1 MWRAL
6 EAGQGRFDAGLE
18 QALLGNNTV
27 LRSAGALAAALRTL
41 REAGL
46 LHTHGETYELERP
59 GPEGRRHDHRE
70 LPAMAHQVSEK
81 RVPAE
86 MLDTIVLTI
95 VPEQYRPLLD
105 DLFAAV
111 ERYDPDADRELI
123 TRAFVAA
130 CILHG
135 AQSRKSGE
143 AYIHHPVG
151 TALNAA
157 ELKLDSVTIAAAL
170 LHDVVEDTGTPIEWI
185 EEQFGSEIAMLVDGV
200 TKLTKMHFTSQ
211 EEEQAENYRKMII
224 AMATDIRVI
233 LIKLCDRLHN
243 MHTLCYLSKQKQIQK
258 AKETLEVYAPLA
270 HRLGIHNLK
279 WQLEDLAFSA
289 LHPRKYQEIQKWVA
303 QRRAD
308 REDYVDEAAAFL
320 LDELQEAG
328 IRADITGR
336 AKHFYSIYMKMSRG
350 GKEFNEIFDLTGLRV
365 LVESI
370 KDCYGA
376 VGIIHSVWKPIPGRF
391 KDYIAM
397 PKFNLYQSL
406 HTTVIGPGGKPLEIQ
421 IRTFDMHQTAE
432 FGVAA
437 HWLYKEKGERDPDKL
452 AWLHQMMEWQSET
465 GDPREFMDTLRIDL
479 FEDEVF
485 VFTPKGD
492 VKSLAADSTPI
503 DFAYAVH
510 TDVGNHTVGAKVNGR
525 IVPLHTKLHSG
536 DIIEVITSKSSHGP
550 SRDWLDIV
558 TTPRARQKIR
568 QHFRREQRED
578 SEHSGRDLLQ
588 EVLRREGLPSSKI
601 LNSKVFG
608 QICKEVGFAK
618 PEDLY
623 VAIGS
628 GRLPVKTIANKVMAA
643 SGTMKEATPTQE
655 MLPSASGARRRGATG
670 ALRRVRHRGRR
681 HVGHHGA
688 HGQVLQAHP
697 GRRHR
702 GLHLAGQGH
711 HHPPHGLQERPS
723 PDEEP
728 GALHEGQLAGS
739 GRHGVPRRDPGRGAG
754 QKPSAGGP
762 RPDPLRLGR
771 EHRRRQRADAAGR
784 GRAQPLHARGR
795 RRTAAG
801 QHHREHPL
809 HPHGVRRVPGRRR
822 LTTLIVSRPNVDRPR
837 YHD

>member
-1 MWRAL
+1 
-6 EAGQGRFDAGLE
+6 
-18 QALLGNNTV
+18 
-27 LRSAGALAAALRTL
+27 
-41 REAGL
+41 
-46 LHTHGETYELERP
+46 
-59 GPEGRRHDHRE
+59 
-70 LPAMAHQVSEK
+70 MAHTVSDT
-81 RVPAE
+81 RVPEDLPDSSA
-86 MLDTIVLTI
+86 LTQ
-95 VPEQYRPLLD
+95 VPDKYRPLLD

-111 ERYDPDADRELI
+111 ERYNPDPDRELI

-130 CILHG
+130 STLHDR
-135 AQSRKSGE
+135 QSRKSGE

-170 LHDVVEDTGTPIEWI
+170 LHDVVEDTGTPLSWI
-185 EEQFGSEIAMLVDGV
+185 ESEFGAEIAMLVDGV
-200 TKLTKMHFTSQ
+200 TKLTKMHFNSQ

-270 HRLGIHNLK
+270 HRLGIHNMK
-279 WQLEDLAFSA
+279 WQLEDLAFAS

-308 REDYVDEAAAFL
+308 REDYVDEAAGYLFG
-320 LDELQEAG
+320 ELETAG
-328 IRADITGR
+328 IAADITGR
-336 AKHFYSIYMKMSRG
+336 AKHFYSIYLKMSRG

-492 VKSLAADSTPI
+492 VKSLGAGSTPI

-525 IVPLHTKLHSG
+525 IVPLHTKLKSG
-536 DIIEVITSKSSHGP
+536 DIVEIITSKSSHGP
-550 SRDWLDIV
+550 SRDWLDV
-558 TTPRARQKIR
+558 VNTPRARQKIR

-588 EVLRREGLPSSKI
+588 EVLRREGLPRRRSSAPRC
-601 LNSKVFG
+601 SRRS
-608 QICKEVGFAK
+608 ARR
-618 PEDLY
+618 
-623 VAIGS
+623 S
-628 GRLPVKTIANKVMAA
+628 
-643 SGTMKEATPTQE
+643 ATPSRTTSSS
-655 MLPSASGARRRGATG
+655 PSAPAACPSRR
-670 ALRRVRHRGRR
+670 
-681 HVGHHGA
+681 
-688 HGQVLQAHP
+688 
-697 GRRHR
+697 
-702 GLHLAGQGH
+702 
-711 HHPPHGLQERPS
+711 S
-723 PDEEP
+723 PT
-728 GALHEGQLAGS
+728 
-739 GRHGVPRRDPGRGAG
+739 R
-754 QKPSAGGP
+754 
-762 RPDPLRLGR
+762 
-771 EHRRRQRADAAGR
+771 
-784 GRAQPLHARGR
+784 
-795 RRTAAG
+795 
-801 QHHREHPL
+801 
-809 HPHGVRRVPGRRR
+809 
-822 LTTLIVSRPNVDRPR
+822 
-837 YHD
+837 

>member
-1 MWRAL
+1 MAQPVSDKQL
-6 EAGQGRFDAGLE
+6 SSDLPHGSGL
-18 QALLGNNTV
+18 T
-27 LRSAGALAAALRTL
+27 
-41 REAGL
+41 
-46 LHTHGETYELERP
+46 
-59 GPEGRRHDHRE
+59 D
-70 LPAMAHQVSEK
+70 
-81 RVPAE
+81 
-86 MLDTIVLTI
+86 
-95 VPEQYRPLLD
+95 VPEKYRPLLD
-105 DLFAAV
+105 DLFAAIA
-111 ERYDPDADRELI
+111 RYNLDADRDLI

-135 AQSRKSGE
+135 DQQRKSGE

-170 LHDVVEDTGTPIEWI
+170 LHDVVEDTGTPLGWVADE
-185 EEQFGSEIAMLVDGV
+185 FGDEIAMLVDGV

-258 AKETLEVYAPLA
+258 AKETLDVYAPLA
-270 HRLGIHNLK
+270 HRLGIHNMK
-279 WQLEDLAFSA
+279 WQLEDLSFAT

-308 REDYVDEAAAFL
+308 REDYVDEAAGYLRTAL
-320 LDELQEAG
+320 EEAG
-328 IRADITGR
+328 IEADISGR
-336 AKHFYSIYMKMSRG
+336 AKHFYSIYTKMSRG

-365 LVESI
+365 QVDSI

-376 VGIIHSVWKPIPGRF
+376 IGIIHAVWKPIPGRF
-391 KDYIAM
+391 KDYVAM

-437 HWLYKEKGERDPDKL
+437 HWLYKERGERDTDKL

-465 GDPREFMDTLRIDL
+465 GDPREFMDTLRVDL

-492 VKSLAADSTPI
+492 VKSLAAGSTPI

-525 IVPLHTKLHSG
+525 IVPLHTELSNG
-536 DIIEVITSKSSHGP
+536 DIVEVITSKSSHGP

-558 TTPRARQKIR
+558 HSPRARQKIR

-588 EVLRREGLPSSKI
+588 EVLRREGLPAQKI
-601 LNSKVFG
+601 LASKVFT
-608 QICKEVGFAK
+608 QICKEIGFAK
-618 PEDLY
+618 PDDLY
-623 VAIGS
+623 LAIGS
-628 GRLPVKTIANKVMAA
+628 GRVPVKTVANKVMQA
-643 SGTMKEATPTQE
+643 SGTMKEATPPPA
-655 MLPSASGARRRGATG
+655 MLPTRPVLDADEPQALSGQFGIAVEGMSDIMVRMAKCCKPIPGDDIVGYISLGKGITIHREDCKNARTLMKNPERFTNVDWHGLSGVAFRVEIMVEALDRNHLLEDLARTLSDSGANIVGGAMQTLPDG
-670 ALRRVRHRGRR
+670 VVRDRFTLEVGDVRQLDNILANIRSIHTVYDAYRV
-681 HVGHHGA
+681 VG
-688 HGQVLQAHP
+688 
-697 GRRHR
+697 
-702 GLHLAGQGH
+702 
-711 HHPPHGLQERPS
+711 
-723 PDEEP
+723 
-728 GALHEGQLAGS
+728 
-739 GRHGVPRRDPGRGAG
+739 
-754 QKPSAGGP
+754 
-762 RPDPLRLGR
+762 
-771 EHRRRQRADAAGR
+771 
-784 GRAQPLHARGR
+784 
-795 RRTAAG
+795 T
-801 QHHREHPL
+801 
-809 HPHGVRRVPGRRR
+809 
-822 LTTLIVSRPNVDRPR
+822 
-837 YHD
+837 

>member
-1 MWRAL
+1 MPDSIA
-6 EAGQGRFDAGLE
+6 
-18 QALLGNNTV
+18 
-27 LRSAGALAAALRTL
+27 
-41 REAGL
+41 
-46 LHTHGETYELERP
+46 
-59 GPEGRRHDHRE
+59 
-70 LPAMAHQVSEK
+70 
-81 RVPAE
+81 
-86 MLDTIVLTI
+86 LTI

-111 ERYDPDADRELI
+111 ERYDPNADRVLI

-130 CILHG
+130 CVLHG

-170 LHDVVEDTGTPIEWI
+170 LHDVVEDTGTSIEWI
-185 EEQFGSEIAMLVDGV
+185 EEQFGPVIAMLVDGV

-211 EEEQAENYRKMII
+211 EEEQAENYRKMIV

-243 MHTLCYLSKQKQIQK
+243 MHPLCYLRKQTQIQK

-320 LDELQEAG
+320 REELQGAG
-328 IRADITGR
+328 IQAEINGR

-365 LVESI
+365 IVDSI
-370 KDCYGA
+370 KDCYGS

-421 IRTFDMHQTAE
+421 IRTVDMHQTAE

-492 VKSLAADSTPI
+492 VKSLAAESTPI

-525 IVPLHTKLHSG
+525 IVPLHTTLHSG
-536 DIIEVITSKSSHGP
+536 DIVEVLTSKSSHGP

-558 TTPRARQKIR
+558 TTTRARQKIR

-588 EVLRREGLPSSKI
+588 EMLRREGLPSSKI
-601 LNSKVFG
+601 LTSKVFT

-618 PEDLY
+618 PDDLFA
-623 VAIGS
+623 AIGS
-628 GRLPVKTIANKVMAA
+628 GRLPVKAIANKVMAA
-643 SGTMKEATPTQE
+643 SGTMKEATPAPEAPPTRPARDAEEPQALSGE
-655 MLPSASGARRRGATG
+655 FGIAVEGMSDIMVRMAKCCKPIPGDSIVGYISLGKGITIHRGDCKNARALMKNPERFAQVSWQGLGGLGFRVEIHVEALDRNHLLEDTARTLADSGAKIVVANVQTLPDGVVRSRFTLEVGDVRQLDTILANIRSIHTVYD
-670 ALRRVRHRGRR
+670 AYRV
-681 HVGHHGA
+681 VGG
-688 HGQVLQAHP
+688 
-697 GRRHR
+697 
-702 GLHLAGQGH
+702 
-711 HHPPHGLQERPS
+711 
-723 PDEEP
+723 
-728 GALHEGQLAGS
+728 
-739 GRHGVPRRDPGRGAG
+739 
-754 QKPSAGGP
+754 
-762 RPDPLRLGR
+762 
-771 EHRRRQRADAAGR
+771 
-784 GRAQPLHARGR
+784 
-795 RRTAAG
+795 
-801 QHHREHPL
+801 
-809 HPHGVRRVPGRRR
+809 
-822 LTTLIVSRPNVDRPR
+822 
-837 YHD
+837 